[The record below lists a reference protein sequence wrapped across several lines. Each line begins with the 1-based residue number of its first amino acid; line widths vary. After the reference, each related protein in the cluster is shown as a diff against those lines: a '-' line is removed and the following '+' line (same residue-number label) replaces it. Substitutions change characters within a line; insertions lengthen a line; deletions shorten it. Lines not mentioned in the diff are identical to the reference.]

1 MKIKF
6 KKEIEFLKQIKTEMK
21 SEMKISVSLLKNL
34 EENPCE

>member
-6 KKEIEFLKQIKTEMK
+6 KKEIEFQKQIKTEIK
-21 SEMKISVSLLKNL
+21 SEMKISVSLIKNS